1 MDMYKHMHVLPFT
14 HVLTHAQRQGN
25 SLNEKI
31 KSYNKIKND
40 AISKIDLFM
49 PISSPFTGSHAE
61 V

>member
-1 MDMYKHMHVLPFT
+1 
-14 HVLTHAQRQGN
+14 VLTHAQRQGN